1 MTDAPTTGPADPVQF
16 SVDYPDRELDRL
28 TTAFRIFTVIPI
40 AIVLALVSAG
50 GVGAPGGWDGEG
62 RGFFLSS
69 GAGGGV
75 LILAPLVMILFRQKY
90 PRWWFD
96 WNLNVVRFFNRIGV
110 YVALMDDTYPSTDEQ
125 QAVTLDF
132 PYPDAKT
139 DLNRWLPLVKWL
151 LAIPHY
157 IV

>member
-1 MTDAPTTGPADPVQF
+1 MTDAPTTGPAYPVQF

-62 RGFFLSS
+62 RGVFLSS

-75 LILAPLVMILFRQKY
+75 ALLAPLGMILFWQEY
-90 PRWWFD
+90 ARWR
-96 WNLNVVRFFNRIGV
+96 L
-110 YVALMDDTYPSTDEQ
+110 ALRS
-125 QAVTLDF
+125 
-132 PYPDAKT
+132 
-139 DLNRWLPLVKWL
+139 
-151 LAIPHY
+151 H
-157 IV
+157 

>member
-1 MTDAPTTGPADPVQF
+1 MTDAPTTGPAYPVQF

-69 GAGGGV
+69 GAGGGGV
-75 LILAPLVMILFRQKY
+75 ILPPPVVIPLCPKD
-90 PRWWFD
+90 PRWWVG
-96 WNLNVVRFFNRIGV
+96 WKLNDRRLQKPG
-110 YVALMDDTYPSTDEQ
+110 ATY
-125 QAVTLDF
+125 
-132 PYPDAKT
+132 
-139 DLNRWLPLVKWL
+139 
-151 LAIPHY
+151 
-157 IV
+157 

>member
-1 MTDAPTTGPADPVQF
+1 MTDAPTTGPAYPVQF

-69 GAGGGV
+69 GAGGGG
-75 LILAPLVMILFRQKY
+75 LILAPPVMILFCPKY
-90 PRWWFD
+90 PRWGFGW
-96 WNLNVVRFFNRIGV
+96 
-110 YVALMDDTYPSTDEQ
+110 
-125 QAVTLDF
+125 
-132 PYPDAKT
+132 
-139 DLNRWLPLVKWL
+139 DLNGVRLENPV
-151 LAIPHY
+151 AD
-157 IV
+157 